1 MCVHQVDIADIE
13 GKVAQV
19 NSGSGAGAWNRP
31 QQLTSRLSRARPRRR
46 TWKQSGLP
54 AFAAPKRRDQ
64 DDGSQGAYQ
73 TAYCGEKKL

>member
-31 QQLTSRLSRARPRRR
+31 QQLTSRLSGGQARKADMETVRPAGVCRAEA
-46 TWKQSGLP
+46 K
-54 AFAAPKRRDQ
+54 
-64 DDGSQGAYQ
+64 GSR
-73 TAYCGEKKL
+73 